1 MATDINVTK
10 QQLIKMIEELK
21 NQPNDKVRILGDAGV
36 SLVGAGLGAA
46 AAGTLASAAGAT
58 SIAGV
63 TTVAGWLGI
72 AAVATTPVGWIIG
85 AAAAG
90 GAVAYGISRL
100 IHGGG
105 LSEGRKKELLL
116 KYKEDAKAIEAKEIA
131 GSITDQD
138 KTIFIVSIREL
149 IQTNAITP
157 EKAKDLIEYVENGR
171 IPISQAL
178 TLIQG
183 LLTEKQSS
191 VKSA

>member
-1 MATDINVTK
+1 MADECKVTK
-10 QQLIKMIEELK
+10 QQLIKMIDELESR
-21 NQPNDKVRILGDAGV
+21 PNDKVRILGDAGV

-72 AAVATTPVGWIIG
+72 TAVAATPVGWIIG

-116 KYKEDAKAIEAKEIA
+116 KYREDTKAIEAKEHA

-138 KTIFIVSIREL
+138 KTRFIVSIREL
-149 IQTNAITP
+149 IEKNAVAP
-157 EKAKDLIEYVENGR
+157 EKAKDLIELVENGR
-171 IPISQAL
+171 IPISKAFI
-178 TLIQG
+178 LIQG
-183 LLTEKQSS
+183 LLTEKQAS

>member
-1 MATDINVTK
+1 MASESKITK
-10 QQLIKMIEELK
+10 QQLIKMIDELEK
-21 NQPNDKVRILGDAGV
+21 RPNDRVRILGDAGV

-63 TTVAGWLGI
+63 TTVASWLGI
-72 AAVATTPVGWIIG
+72 TAVAATPVGWIIG

-116 KYKEDAKAIEAKEIA
+116 KYREDAKAIEAKEQA

-138 KTIFIVSIREL
+138 KTRFIVSIREL
-149 IQTNAITP
+149 IEKNAIAP
-157 EKAKDLIEYVENGR
+157 EKAKALIEFVENGR
-171 IPISQAL
+171 IPISQAF

-183 LLTEKQSS
+183 LLTEKQAS